1 MPEGMPPA
9 AAGGPPPP
17 SAGGAASPQ
26 APMGVSS
33 ATGPTPNKGYEAQVV
48 QTLGVFASK
57 LPEMISMVGFSSD
70 LGKELTNIMTK
81 LAKHLPSGGGNDPTS
96 ERNVLNRMQQ
106 TNAQNMQQV
115 QQVKPQMPPGGGGGA
130 PPGGPPSMPMG
141 ATA

>member
-1 MPEGMPPA
+1 
-9 AAGGPPPP
+9 
-17 SAGGAASPQ
+17 
-26 APMGVSS
+26 MGVSS

-48 QTLGVFASK
+48 QQLGVFASK
-57 LPEMISMVGFSSD
+57 LPEMISMVGFSSE
-70 LGKELTNIMTK
+70 LGKELTNIMSK
-81 LAKHLPSGGGNDPTS
+81 LAKHMPAGGNDPAS

-115 QQVKPQMPPGGGGGA
+115 QQAKPQMPPGGGGM